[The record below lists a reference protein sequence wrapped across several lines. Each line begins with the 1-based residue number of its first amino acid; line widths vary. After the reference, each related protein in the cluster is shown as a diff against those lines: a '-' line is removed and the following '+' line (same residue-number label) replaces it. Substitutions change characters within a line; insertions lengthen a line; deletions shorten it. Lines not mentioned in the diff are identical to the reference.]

1 VRGAI
6 ALAAVA
12 IGALAPAAEANV
24 IAGRAWPGGRI
35 PYAVTAK
42 SLRGPVRTAALAWN
56 RSGINVRFVEVAASK
71 ARVLITP
78 LPRSGCFGR
87 IGEAFVGFPGR
98 DRSRMRL
105 QVNCPEGT
113 LTMTATHELG
123 HVLGLGHEDRRCALM
138 NSVYLLHCKPQ
149 PLEWE
154 WYCSPPRNDDR
165 RGALRLYGG
174 RFRKAGVSFCVSK
187 TMPGPVRS
195 LGAASDP
202 VDSLARVRLSFQ
214 TPSSAS
220 LRRVIITRRRGRL
233 CGDTPLS
240 QSVPIA
246 RRAGVVPRFGTLV
259 AEVPQAARAAVVAVE
274 DLAVSG
280 TGTWCYAVFT
290 LDGRNRWRSAG
301 TRVVARGVE
310 APLANR
316 IGLTAALAPAGVA
329 LTWTNPVTPL
339 SGVQVLRAAGTC
351 PASATSPS
359 LVPHAS
365 APTAA
370 GRASFTDGAAGIGT
384 WCYGLRFT
392 TVQAGSRPL
401 VALVQVTRA

>member
-1 VRGAI
+1 VRAAI

-12 IGALAPAAEANV
+12 IGAFAPTAEASH

-35 PYAVTAK
+35 SYAVTAK
-42 SLRGPVRTAALAWN
+42 SLRGPVHIAALAWN
-56 RSGINVRFVEVAASK
+56 RSGVDVRFVEVSRSK
-71 ARVLITP
+71 ARLLISP
-78 LPRSGCFGR
+78 FPAASCVGR
-87 IGEAFVGFPGR
+87 IGEASVGYSASA
-98 DRSRMRL
+98 RSRMRL
-105 QVNCPEGT
+105 QARCAEGT
-113 LTMTATHELG
+113 LTMTATHEFG

-138 NSVYLLHCKPQ
+138 NSVYLARCKPQ

-165 RGALRLYGG
+165 RGALSLYGG
-174 RFRKAGVSFCVSK
+174 RFRKAGVSFCVSEAL
-187 TMPGPVRS
+187 PGPVRS

-214 TPSSAS
+214 TPSSTS

-246 RRAGVVPRFGTLV
+246 RRGGAVPKFGSLV
-259 AEVPQAARAAVVAVE
+259 AEVPQVARAAVVAVE
-274 DLAVSG
+274 DLVVSG
-280 TGTWCYAVFT
+280 TGTWCYAVFA
-290 LDGRNRWRSAG
+290 LDRRNRWRSAG
-301 TRVVARGVE
+301 TRVVSRGPE
-310 APLANR
+310 EPLARR
-316 IGLTAALAPAGVA
+316 IGLSAAPAPGGVA

-339 SGVQVLRAAGTC
+339 SSVQVLRAAGTC

-359 LVPHAS
+359 LVPYAS

-370 GRASFTDGAAGIGT
+370 GATSFTDRAAGPGT

-392 TVQAGSRPL
+392 TVQAGSRAL
-401 VALVQVTRA
+401 VALVQARSA